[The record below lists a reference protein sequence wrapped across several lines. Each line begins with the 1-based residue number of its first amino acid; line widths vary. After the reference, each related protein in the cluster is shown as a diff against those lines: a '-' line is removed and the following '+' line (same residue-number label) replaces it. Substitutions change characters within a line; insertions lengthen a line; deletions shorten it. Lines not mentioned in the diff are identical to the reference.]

1 MKFTV
6 AVVGIASVLGL
17 TSLASAADMAVKAR
31 PAPLPVPVFSW
42 TGCYIGVNGGGIWSE
57 GNRHVRPTG
66 QFLVDPTFATRPDLL
81 AYVTQDYRVD
91 KSGGTA
97 GGQIGC
103 NFQSGAWVVGVEG
116 DAAWTGINDSLSV
129 TYPATPFFNG
139 IGLLPRTVTI
149 THQLDGLGTI
159 RGRLGYAFDRL
170 LVYGTG
176 GLAIGRVR
184 SSYLQNFFTVAA
196 GLTDF
201 GSASETRLGWTVGAG
216 LEYAFSANWSAKAE
230 YLYVDLG
237 SFSYNAPA
245 SDDPRYLW
253 TTTVTTR
260 EHIGRVGINYRF
272 NGPVVAKY

>member
-1 MKFTV
+1 MEMKKV
-6 AVVGIASVLGL
+6 ALGVVAGLLLCASA
-17 TSLASAADMAVKAR
+17 ASAADMAVKAR

-42 TGCYIGVNGGGIWSE
+42 TGCYIGVNGGGIWSDS
-57 GNRHVRPTG
+57 NRHVQPTG
-66 QFLVDPTFATRPDLL
+66 QYLVDPFYTTRPELL

-103 NFQSGAWVVGVEG
+103 NYQSGAWVFGIEG
-116 DAAWTGINDSLSV
+116 DAEWTGISDTFST
-129 TYPATPFFNG
+129 TYPQTPFFNG
-139 IGLLPRTVTI
+139 GALVARTLTVS
-149 THQLDGLGTI
+149 HQLDALGTI

-184 SSYLQNFFTVAA
+184 SAFFQNFFTA
-196 GLTDF
+196 GVTDI
-201 GSASETRLGWTVGAG
+201 GSASETRFGWTVGAG
-216 LEYAFSANWSAKAE
+216 LEYAFSPNWSAKAE

-237 SFSYNAPA
+237 SFSYNSPA

-272 NGPVVAKY
+272 GGPVVAKY